1 MLVVAPHAVGTSG
14 FYRRRRHHSTEGA
27 LMHSYIRTVA
37 AVLFAALVVTAVA
50 AGYARR
56 VPDDP
61 RDAFTATR
69 DVVAK
74 FQNLAVA
81 KKEGYG
87 LLKDKNGIACIAM
100 DEMPA
105 MGAMG
110 VHYASNA
117 LVGDGALES

>member
-1 MLVVAPHAVGTSG
+1 MLVVAPHAVGTTG

-27 LMHSYIRTVA
+27 LMHHYVRTLA

-50 AGYARR
+50 AAGYARR

-61 RDAFTATR
+61 GDAFTATR

-81 KKEGYG
+81 KHAGYG
-87 LLKDKNGIACIAM
+87 LLKDKNGVACIARS
-100 DEMPA
+100 E
-105 MGAMG
+105 
-110 VHYASNA
+110 
-117 LVGDGALES
+117 ER